1 MNQLRSEDSNQRQ
14 RVGMFMALPTIGQVF
29 LQVIE
34 GRKGA
39 GASEAGEAVTP
50 DSGAIAHRE
59 TSIASRI

>member
-1 MNQLRSEDSNQRQ
+1 
-14 RVGMFMALPTIGQVF
+14 MFIPMIGQVF

-39 GASEAGEAVTP
+39 GASESGEAVTP
-50 DSGAIAHRE
+50 ASGAVAHRV